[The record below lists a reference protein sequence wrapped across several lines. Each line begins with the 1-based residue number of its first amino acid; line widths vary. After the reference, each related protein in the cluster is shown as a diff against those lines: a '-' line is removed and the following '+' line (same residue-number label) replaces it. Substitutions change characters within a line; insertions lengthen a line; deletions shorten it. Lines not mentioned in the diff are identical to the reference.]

1 LNADQ
6 VGSTRELPRPPS
18 GTRCAELVEA
28 KTKGL
33 ATTPRAIAEPPR
45 VINLMEALKR
55 TLTQDAKL
63 EPKKAAVSKPTRAN
77 AVPDGRQ
84 RALLLPVRP
93 WREDGRIGCGA
104 GGIDRAEAAEEG
116 LMRWAS
122 ICIDYVRTTKKG
134 ERAVPSLLLAA
145 IFFAG
150 IHLGIAGTTVRDRAT
165 AVLGESAYIVAFS
178 LASVVGLG
186 WIVAAYNR
194 APYVATWGMLEWWK
208 PFAIILM
215 LPASLLVVIGLTTPN
230 PTSVAQEGRL
240 AQPPQGIVRV
250 TRHPFLTGVGLWA
263 LVHLI
268 GNGDVASLV
277 FFATWAGVAFAGTV
291 SIDSK
296 RRRLL
301 GAAWEPFAAQTSV
314 VPFAAVAAGR
324 NRFRLREIGAWR
336 WGIALVAYALML
348 GGHSHIIGV
357 SPFPA

>member
-1 LNADQ
+1 
-6 VGSTRELPRPPS
+6 
-18 GTRCAELVEA
+18 
-28 KTKGL
+28 
-33 ATTPRAIAEPPR
+33 
-45 VINLMEALKR
+45 
-55 TLTQDAKL
+55 
-63 EPKKAAVSKPTRAN
+63 
-77 AVPDGRQ
+77 
-84 RALLLPVRP
+84 
-93 WREDGRIGCGA
+93 
-104 GGIDRAEAAEEG
+104 
-116 LMRWAS
+116 MRWGS
-122 ICIDYVRTTKKG
+122 IYVDLYRLRSHKG
-134 ERAVPSLLLAA
+134 ERERAVPSLLLAG

-165 AVLGESAYIVAFS
+165 AALGESAYMVAFS
-178 LASVVGLG
+178 LASVVGLA

-194 APYVATWGMLEWWK
+194 APYIATWGMLEWWK
-208 PFAIILM
+208 PFAIISM

-277 FFATWAGVAFAGTV
+277 FFATWAVVALAGTV
-291 SIDSK
+291 SIDRK
-296 RRRLL
+296 RRRLM

-336 WGIALVAYALML
+336 WGIAVVAYALML